1 MDSVRTEWLASPRDD
16 AGWVNSARTDPS
28 ELTLSRWLSPLLDG
42 RCRWGGYTV
51 SAGRYG
57 STSQRLVLYPAGI
70 SARQRRRVR
79 VWRGWMVLGLVAV
92 FGVFATLVE
101 AGAPRLLVI
110 TACIGFYVASTVAVA
125 RAAGS
130 IRRGVLELTVVS
142 SSLTP
147 DTRLSAESRYLAG
160 LASTLL
166 IAEES
171 LACGA
176 SSPADHEL
184 VWSSAYAD
192 AQRHLGAGR

>member
-1 MDSVRTEWLASPRDD
+1 
-16 AGWVNSARTDPS
+16 
-28 ELTLSRWLSPLLDG
+28 
-42 RCRWGGYTV
+42 
-51 SAGRYG
+51 
-57 STSQRLVLYPAGI
+57 
-70 SARQRRRVR
+70 
-79 VWRGWMVLGLVAV
+79 MVLGLVAV
-92 FGVFATLVE
+92 FGVFTTLVE
-101 AGAPRLLVI
+101 AGAPRLLVV
-110 TACIGFYVASTVAVA
+110 TACIGFYVASTFAVA

-142 SSLTP
+142 STLTP
-147 DTRLSAESRYLAG
+147 DTRLAAESRYLAG
-160 LASTLL
+160 LASSLL

>member
-1 MDSVRTEWLASPRDD
+1 M
-16 AGWVNSARTDPS
+16 
-28 ELTLSRWLSPLLDG
+28 
-42 RCRWGGYTV
+42 
-51 SAGRYG
+51 
-57 STSQRLVLYPAGI
+57 SQRLVLYPAGI

-92 FGVFATLVE
+92 FGLFTTLVE
-101 AGAPRLLVI
+101 AGAPRLLVV
-110 TACIGFYVASTVAVA
+110 TACVGFYVASTVAVA

-142 SSLTP
+142 STLTP
-147 DTRLSAESRYLAG
+147 DTRLAAESRYLAG
-160 LASTLL
+160 LASSLL

>member
-1 MDSVRTEWLASPRDD
+1 M
-16 AGWVNSARTDPS
+16 NSARMDLS

-42 RCRWGGYTV
+42 RCRWGSYTV

-79 VWRGWMVLGLVAV
+79 VWRGWTVLGLVAV
-92 FGVFATLVE
+92 FGEFVTLVE

-110 TACIGFYVASTVAVA
+110 TSCIGFYVASTLVVAH
-125 RAAGS
+125 AAGS

-142 SSLTP
+142 SSLAP

-184 VWSSAYAD
+184 VWSSAYSD
-192 AQRHLGAGR
+192 ARRHLGAGR